1 MTLAPS
7 LLPPAPPL
15 PPPSPTERQGAGA
28 APALNVRAGKLSSA
42 LAALLVVAV
51 GLAFAD
57 AAVVVLALP
66 DIYGQFHTSMVG
78 VSWVLT
84 TYAVVVA
91 VAALGVALVARRVR
105 PAVLTG
111 IGLGLFAG
119 ASLAAGLSS
128 SYGLLLGA
136 RCVQGVGAALLLGG
150 SIAVL
155 GALRGADARGRVW
168 WAWAA
173 TIGTALGPAL
183 GGVLTELFDWRAIFL
198 VQAPLAAL
206 ALVALLAA
214 SSGPRPAPLRRRDHH
229 ATGSAPEA
237 SPLLANLGFILL
249 FAGARRRARSCPCS

>member
-15 PPPSPTERQGAGA
+15 PPPSPAELQGAGGAA
-28 APALNVRAGKLSSA
+28 APDVRAGKLSSA

-105 PAVLTG
+105 PAVLDRRRALPVRRG
-111 IGLGLFAG
+111 IAG
-119 ASLAAGLSS
+119 RRAG
-128 SYGLLLGA
+128 
-136 RCVQGVGAALLLGG
+136 RFV
-150 SIAVL
+150 
-155 GALRGADARGRVW
+155 RGA
-168 WAWAA
+168 
-173 TIGTALGPAL
+173 
-183 GGVLTELFDWRAIFL
+183 
-198 VQAPLAAL
+198 
-206 ALVALLAA
+206 
-214 SSGPRPAPLRRRDHH
+214 PRCSVHPGRRRRL
-229 ATGSAPEA
+229 APRRQHRRA
-237 SPLLANLGFILL
+237 RRA
-249 FAGARRRARSCPCS
+249 ARRRCPGSCLVGVGGHHRHRARPCPRRRADRAARLAGDLPGPGAARRHRPPGPARARGPAPRPRVPASARP